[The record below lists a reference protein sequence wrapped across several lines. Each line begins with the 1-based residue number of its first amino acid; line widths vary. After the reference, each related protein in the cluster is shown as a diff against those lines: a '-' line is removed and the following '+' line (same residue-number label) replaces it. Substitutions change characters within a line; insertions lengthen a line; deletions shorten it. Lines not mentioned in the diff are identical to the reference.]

1 MLSGEGTEYSL
12 AHQGS
17 WHAPKE
23 LRELSELTEILDG
36 LDELL
41 VEEVI
46 GEHYRSARAQTR
58 LFDEPGAQLEQLWRC
73 RLQERLWP
81 VRMVL
86 GAHSERAGDVG
97 RPCRVIG
104 TQTRLLERAQLDRGA
119 RNRKAGLW
127 SRGRLAAA
135 GVAGSSQ
142 LALRS
147 WHR

>member
-46 GEHYRSARAQTR
+46 GEHYRSRSVCIMDALRDAHGSTR
-58 LFDEPGAQLEQLWRC
+58 SMATTLPHTHNTPTDSPTTRSNTHPTGPIAPLRWCGLALCSRC
-73 RLQERLWP
+73 HC
-81 VRMVL
+81 
-86 GAHSERAGDVG
+86 GGTCAT
-97 RPCRVIG
+97 RPCVH
-104 TQTRLLERAQLDRGA
+104 
-119 RNRKAGLW
+119 
-127 SRGRLAAA
+127 SRGITPTP
-135 GVAGSSQ
+135 
-142 LALRS
+142 
-147 WHR
+147 